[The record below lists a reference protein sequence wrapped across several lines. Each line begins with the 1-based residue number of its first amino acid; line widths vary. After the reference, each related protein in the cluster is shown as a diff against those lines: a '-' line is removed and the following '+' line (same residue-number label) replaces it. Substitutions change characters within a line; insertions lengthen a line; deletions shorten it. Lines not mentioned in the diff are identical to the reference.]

1 MKKYY
6 HYNDIEC
13 KGIRDLINL
22 FNLSIDEDYC
32 KAIKANDAFNS
43 KYIEYESKGDK
54 DKTLLIKEYDQT
66 ISKRY
71 NK

>member
-1 MKKYY
+1 MKRYY
-6 HYNDIEC
+6 DYNDIEC

-22 FNLSIDEDYC
+22 FNLSIDEDHC
-32 KAIKANDAFNS
+32 KVIKTNDAFNS
-43 KYIEYESKGDK
+43 KYIEHESKGDK

-66 ISKRY
+66 ISKRC